1 LLLNFVPALTF
12 IFSLTSIITT
22 SVRHSIIA
30 KSTCYWE
37 NGYYDGTTFE
47 CTREL
52 GVCRIVGYTWDE
64 KGLFGDVTDTY
75 VQLHR
80 ARTMLI
86 PLAAL
91 SAFVL
96 GVGVAR
102 MMIGKKGEDE
112 TKTADERVERL
123 QRE

>member
-1 LLLNFVPALTF
+1 
-12 IFSLTSIITT
+12 
-22 SVRHSIIA
+22 
-30 KSTCYWE
+30 
-37 NGYYDGTTFE
+37 
-47 CTREL
+47 
-52 GVCRIVGYTWDE
+52 VCRIVGYTWDE